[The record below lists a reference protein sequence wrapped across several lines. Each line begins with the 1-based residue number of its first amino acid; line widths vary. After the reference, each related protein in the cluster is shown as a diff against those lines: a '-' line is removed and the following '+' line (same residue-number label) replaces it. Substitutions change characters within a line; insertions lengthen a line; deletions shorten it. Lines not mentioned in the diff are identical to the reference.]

1 MDDTLARQLAALTRQ
16 FYARTAPSFSATRQ
30 QPWDG
35 WEQLWGRIAPL
46 AEPHDLGRPLRVLD
60 VGCGNLRFERF
71 LAQHA
76 EGPVEAWGVDNCP
89 ALMAEGAAHAAA
101 ERGAAGRLAAHLVEL
116 DLAGA
121 LLDGAAPDALAARFG
136 APPADLA
143 VAFGLFHHI
152 PGAAARQRL
161 MQALVAAVRPG
172 GIVAVSLWQFAC
184 DPRLRAKAQR
194 ATARGRAQLGLP
206 PLPAGDY
213 LMGWQDDADAFRYC
227 HHFAEEEVDA
237 LAAAAVAASPD
248 ATRAPSDSKLDPTT
262 ASSASSAISPLPAA
276 LTAREVAR
284 FSADGKPGNLNRY
297 LVLQRTE

>member
-1 MDDTLARQLAALTRQ
+1 M
-16 FYARTAPSFSATRQ
+16 
-30 QPWDG
+30 
-35 WEQLWGRIAPL
+35 
-46 AEPHDLGRPLRVLD
+46 
-60 VGCGNLRFERF
+60 
-71 LAQHA
+71 
-76 EGPVEAWGVDNCP
+76 
-89 ALMAEGAAHAAA
+89 
-101 ERGAAGRLAAHLVEL
+101 
-116 DLAGA
+116 
-121 LLDGAAPDALAARFG
+121 
-136 APPADLA
+136 
-143 VAFGLFHHI
+143 
-152 PGAAARQRL
+152 
-161 MQALVAAVRPG
+161 
-172 GIVAVSLWQFAC
+172 SLWQFAC

-213 LMGWQDDADAFRYC
+213 LMGWQDDADAWRYC

-262 ASSASSAISPLPAA
+262 ASSASSAMSPLPAA

>member
-35 WEQLWGRIAPL
+35 WEQLWGRTAPL
-46 AEPHDLGRPLRVLD
+46 AEPHDPGRPLRVLD

-101 ERGAAGRLAAHLVEL
+101 ERGATGRLAVNLVEL
-116 DLAGA
+116 DLADA
-121 LLDGAAPDALAARFG
+121 LLDGTAPDALAARFG

-143 VAFGLFHHI
+143 VAFGLFHHV

-161 MQALVAAVRPG
+161 MQALVTAVRPG
-172 GIVAVSLWQFAC
+172 GIVAASFWQFAR
-184 DPRLRAKAQR
+184 DPRLHTKAQQ
-194 ATARGRAQLGLP
+194 ATARGCAQLGLP
-206 PLPAGDY
+206 PLPPGDY

-237 LAAAAVAASPD
+237 LAAAAVAVAASPD
-248 ATRAPSDSKLDPTT
+248 ATRAPS
-262 ASSASSAISPLPAA
+262 ASSAMSPLPAA
-276 LTAREVAR
+276 PTAREVAR

-297 LVLQRTE
+297 LVLQRAE